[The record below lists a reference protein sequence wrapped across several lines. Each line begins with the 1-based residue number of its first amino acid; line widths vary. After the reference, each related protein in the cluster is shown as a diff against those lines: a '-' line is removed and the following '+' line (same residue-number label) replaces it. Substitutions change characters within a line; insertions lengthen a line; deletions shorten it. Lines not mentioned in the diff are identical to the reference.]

1 VRGSALRLVLL
12 VFGGIVA
19 LWLLGALVQGLLASL
34 SLTASR
40 FFLFYWWFQKF
51 GLGVIVGFVL
61 GLAVGWL
68 LAQSGK
74 GDRPALEAGGPATDH
89 LAEARRQLR
98 ALEEELGAEREKP
111 S

>member
-1 VRGSALRLVLL
+1 VLV
-12 VFGGIVA
+12 VFGALVA
-19 LWLLGALVQGLLASL
+19 LWLLGALVQGLLVSL

-40 FFLFYWWFQKF
+40 FYLFYWWFQKF

-68 LAQSGK
+68 LAQGGN
-74 GDRPALEAGGPATDH
+74 GDRTALEAGSTPTDH

-98 ALEEELGAEREKP
+98 ALEEELGAKRKKP